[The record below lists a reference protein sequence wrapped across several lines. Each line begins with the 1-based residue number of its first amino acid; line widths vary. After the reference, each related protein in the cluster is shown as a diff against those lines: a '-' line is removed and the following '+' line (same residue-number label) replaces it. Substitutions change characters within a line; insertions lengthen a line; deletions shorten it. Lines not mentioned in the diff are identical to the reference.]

1 MSKLLA
7 GRYELVEKIGEG
19 GMAVVYKGRDRLLNR
34 YIAVKILRP
43 EFTKDAQFIES
54 FNRESQAAAG
64 LQHPNIVGVYD
75 VGAEGSIHFIVM
87 ELVDGR
93 PLSDIIAEKG
103 PLNYKTAIEIAK
115 QVASALSLAHK
126 HNIVHRDVKPHN
138 IMITTDGM
146 AKLTDFGIA
155 RAVSSSTMVAET
167 SKVIG
172 SVHYFSPE
180 QARGSYVDERS
191 DIYSLGIVLYEML
204 TGKVPFDGE
213 NPVQVALMHI
223 NNEMTPPSKLVAGIP
238 PALEQIVMKATDK
251 YQSNRYA
258 TADEM
263 LSDLSNLEF
272 ISSRVGDSVFAGAG
286 KSSTMVNIPV
296 RTEDN
301 NDEELAK
308 IVGESGKTQKK
319 SAKKNSSE
327 GGGKG
332 KKIAIGIVAAVVVIA
347 AVVGGMYALG
357 FIGGKADV
365 EIPSVIDMT
374 YEEAKDELEA
384 AGLKIEM
391 GEEVETED
399 KEPGVVVS
407 QSPKEGVKVKEG
419 TTVTVDISISAEG
432 ELVPNLLGEVYDKS
446 TVEKILEEH
455 GFTLGTVTEDY
466 SAEYEK
472 GYIMGQDPGPGT
484 EADKDTAVNIVV
496 SQGKAKPKMPLLL
509 GLTVD
514 QAEAALADQ
523 GLVLGIPKYAES
535 NLYEPGQ
542 VMEQQYPQG
551 TELDA
556 GTTVDI
562 VIAKSPSGGTS
573 GETGGESGGEPSE
586 ETDGGDS
593 GDSGEQNGGTET
605 NEAEDSGASAS
616 A

>member
-34 YIAVKILRP
+34 YIAIKILRP

-126 HNIVHRDVKPHN
+126 HNIIHRDVKPHN

-167 SKVIG
+167 SKIIG

-223 NNEMTPPSKLVAGIP
+223 NNEMTPPSKLVSGIP

-286 KSSTMVNIPV
+286 KSPTMVNIPV
-296 RTEDN
+296 RTEEN

-308 IVGESGKTQKK
+308 IVGESGKSQKK
-319 SAKKNSSE
+319 QSKKASSE

-332 KKIAIGIVAAVVVIA
+332 GKGKKVAIGIVAAVVLIA
-347 AVVGGMYALG
+347 AVFGALYALG

-365 EIPSVIDMT
+365 EIPSVLDMT
-374 YEEAKDELEA
+374 YEEAKDEL
-384 AGLKIEM
+384 
-391 GEEVETED
+391 
-399 KEPGVVVS
+399 S

-419 TTVTVDISISAEG
+419 STVTVDISVSPEG
-432 ELVPNLLGEVYDKS
+432 GLVPSLIGEKYDKAAI
-446 TVEKILEEH
+446 EDILEEY
-455 GFTLGTVTEDY
+455 GFTLGTVSED
-466 SAEYEK
+466 SSSQYEK
-472 GYIMGQDPGPGT
+472 GYIMDQDPGPGT
-484 EADKDTAVNIVV
+484 SADKDTAINIRIR
-496 SQGKAKPKMPLLL
+496 P
-509 GLTVD
+509 
-514 QAEAALADQ
+514 
-523 GLVLGIPKYAES
+523 
-535 NLYEPGQ
+535 
-542 VMEQQYPQG
+542 
-551 TELDA
+551 
-556 GTTVDI
+556 
-562 VIAKSPSGGTS
+562 
-573 GETGGESGGEPSE
+573 
-586 ETDGGDS
+586 
-593 GDSGEQNGGTET
+593 
-605 NEAEDSGASAS
+605 
-616 A
+616 